1 MITTVSEIAAPT
13 LNALLFGNPY
23 LKMKQLSLSSW
34 LYSLSSRKLIISRH
48 TDRYII
54 LPILLYYF
62 STGKNTIVYETASLC
77 FRIFGLWPS
86 SAIELNSANLKSSI
100 PEDGQGEGLR
110 LE

>member
-1 MITTVSEIAAPT
+1 MITTVSEVVAPT
-13 LNALLFGNPY
+13 LNTLLFGNLD

-54 LPILLYYF
+54 PFLLYYF

-86 SAIELNSANLKSSI
+86 SGIELNSANLKSSI
-100 PEDGQGEGLR
+100 PEDGQGKGLR